1 MATDRA
7 LTGGAERIGPNLAV
21 PHPTGAVYPG
31 CMTAGGK
38 TQASVPPPSGG
49 PYGPPP
55 GPGPSGYG
63 PPPGPPPVFQPPR
76 RGRLKT
82 ALAAAGIILAV
93 VLAASA
99 LVVALTTRVGSNN
112 SNRAAP
118 SAGDPTASSSPA
130 STEQADRALC
140 TAIAPLMTEYDKTS
154 SAWIGLGDPGTPARD
169 AALPK
174 FKADTEDWVGR
185 VEAVMQ
191 EHPGVQP
198 RLTRTLE
205 RHIDDLWLLVNNIE
219 PGPERTYDKAAW
231 TDSMI
236 AYGGPLSI
244 CYDVGIRW

>member
-1 MATDRA
+1 M
-7 LTGGAERIGPNLAV
+7 
-21 PHPTGAVYPG
+21 
-31 CMTAGGK
+31 
-38 TQASVPPPSGG
+38 
-49 PYGPPP
+49 
-55 GPGPSGYG
+55 
-63 PPPGPPPVFQPPR
+63 
-76 RGRLKT
+76 
-82 ALAAAGIILAV
+82 

-99 LVVALTTRVGSNN
+99 LVVALTTRAN
-112 SNRAAP
+112 SGGLNSAAAP
-118 SAGDPTASSSPA
+118 AGDPAASSSAA
-130 STEQADRALC
+130 STEHADRALC

-174 FKADTEDWVGR
+174 FKADTEEWVGR

-236 AYGGPLSI
+236 AYGGPLAI